1 MAQKQ
6 GKTGTERRSGKD
18 RRQGDKGPPGRVD
31 RRRVV
36 EPRKPEV
43 AELNLS
49 DSEWGALTD
58 AAFTPPA
65 KKKPPEGGAS

>member
-6 GKTGTERRSGKD
+6 DKKTAERRSGVD
-18 RRQGDKGPPGRVD
+18 RRRVDKGPPGRVD

-43 AELNLS
+43 AELDLS
-49 DSEWGALTD
+49 ESEWGALTEQ
-58 AAFTPPA
+58 AFIAPA
-65 KKKPPEGGAS
+65 PKKPPEDEGA

>member
-6 GKTGTERRSGKD
+6 DKKTAERRSGVD
-18 RRQGDKGPPGRVD
+18 RRRVDKGPPGRVD

-43 AELNLS
+43 AELDVS
-49 DSEWGALTD
+49 DSEWGALTEQ
-58 AAFTPPA
+58 AFPA
-65 KKKPPEGGAS
+65 PAPKKPPEDGGA